1 MAAALMIIKPR
12 TEQATQWAAGD
23 SGLQADVL
31 SLLGRASLE
40 LMGWSLISYLL
51 FCPTINCLSPKL

>member
-31 SLLGRASLE
+31 SLLGWSSLE
-40 LMGWSLISYLL
+40 LMG
-51 FCPTINCLSPKL
+51 